1 MERELIREWARFLE
15 ESIKTQAYENFEGA
29 IKFIR
34 EKAETTEELKLLVE
48 ALEAEDEEQILENIR
63 NIKFI

>member
-15 ESIKTQAYENFEGA
+15 ESMKTQAYENFESA
-29 IKFIR
+29 TKFIR